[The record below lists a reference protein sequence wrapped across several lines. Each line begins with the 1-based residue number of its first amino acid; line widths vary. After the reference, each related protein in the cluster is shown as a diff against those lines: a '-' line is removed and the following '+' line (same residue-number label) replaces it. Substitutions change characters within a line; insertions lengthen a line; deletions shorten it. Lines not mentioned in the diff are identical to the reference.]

1 MYFKETIMF
10 RKDTQNTNTSRKE
23 ERMTMTENF
32 KAIHPILGIISD
44 GVTNH
49 NEELFRKARK
59 MSIDAFL
66 SNKITESEFDSLII
80 TIASIFSVL
89 RGGAEWKKQET

>member
-1 MYFKETIMF
+1 
-10 RKDTQNTNTSRKE
+10 
-23 ERMTMTENF
+23 MTMTENF
-32 KAIHPILGIISD
+32 KAIQTILNIISD
-44 GVTNH
+44 GATNH

-89 RGGAEWKKQET
+89 QGKEEGNEPGREKRVQAESICRKVRQQQNAVQP